1 MSTRDYPRLPI
12 EDFGRQLITSGDLDP
27 IYVMLVQAV
36 QQGLMSVPQLHRWL
50 VAYWCFYHAG
60 AAAYLCVNPGAQF
73 WDDMRVAAEN
83 VQPTPLGGRWPR
95 GHERRHFRGK
105 IAQDSLNDLIHRYG
119 NNPEAMV
126 EGIAYRSDQ
135 PGAVFEGAAGL
146 PKALPFGL
154 IAHRVQIHRG
164 FGPWMGFKIADMVD
178 RVLNVRVEFTNAA
191 VFMFKDPET
200 AAMMLWEQREGH
212 AYPAGSRPK
221 REVILNGVVGY
232 LERAFSDL
240 SAPPFGDRPINI
252 QEVETVLCKWKS
264 HLNGHYPLN
273 NDINEIRT
281 GLAEWA
287 GESRLVQDL
296 LTTLPEPQS

>member
-27 IYVMLVQAV
+27 IYVMLVRAV
-36 QQGLMSVPQLHRWL
+36 EQGLMSIPQLHRWL

-105 IAQDSLNDLIHRYG
+105 IAQDSLNYLMDRYG
-119 NNPEAMV
+119 DEPEGMIEYITSGHVLGESAPQPIPFAQ
-126 EGIAYRSDQ
+126 IA
-135 PGAVFEGAAGL
+135 V
-146 PKALPFGL
+146 K
-154 IAHRVQIHRG
+154 VQEHRG

-191 VFMFKDPET
+191 VFMFKDPEK

-221 REVILNGVVGY
+221 REAILNGVAGY
-232 LERAFSDL
+232 LERTFSDMT
-240 SAPPFGDRPINI
+240 APPFADRFINI

-273 NDINEIRT
+273 NDINEIRA
-281 GLAEWA
+281 GLTEWA
-287 GESRLVQDL
+287 AESRLVQDL

>member
-1 MSTRDYPRLPI
+1 MNTRDYPRLPI

-27 IYVMLVQAV
+27 IYVMLVRAV
-36 QQGLMSVPQLHRWL
+36 EQDLMSIPQLHRWL
-50 VAYWCFYHAG
+50 VAYWCFYHA
-60 AAAYLCVNPGAQF
+60 AVASYLCVNPGAQF

-83 VQPTPLGGRWPR
+83 VQPTPIGGRWPR

-105 IAQDSLNDLIHRYG
+105 VAQDSLDDLIHRYG
-119 NNPEAMV
+119 NKPEAMV
-126 EGIAYRSDQ
+126 EGIIYRSDQ
-135 PGAVFEGAAGL
+135 PGAVFAGAKGF
-146 PKALPFGL
+146 PRALPFGL
-154 IAHRVQIHRG
+154 IAHRVQQHRG

-232 LERAFSDL
+232 LERKFSDL
-240 SAPPFGDRPINI
+240 TAPPFADRPINI

-273 NDINEIRT
+273 NDINEIRA
-281 GLAEWA
+281 GLTEWE

-296 LTTLPEPQS
+296 LTTLPEPQA